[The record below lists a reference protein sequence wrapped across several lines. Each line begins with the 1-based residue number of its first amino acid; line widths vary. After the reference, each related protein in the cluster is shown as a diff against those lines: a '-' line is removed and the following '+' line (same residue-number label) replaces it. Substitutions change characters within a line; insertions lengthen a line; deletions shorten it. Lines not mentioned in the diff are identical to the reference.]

1 MNLPQEGEG
10 IVHALQVINNQKVS
24 DHHAI
29 IPTRSISGKQV
40 GELSALLPPEATC
53 SLKILLRDPGRAFSG
68 FRFEPLT
75 QNLGY

>member
-40 GELSALLPPEATC
+40 GELPALLPPEVHAA
-53 SLKILLRDPGRAFSG
+53 SRYS
-68 FRFEPLT
+68 
-75 QNLGY
+75 